1 MALMYDFVGKKP
13 RVQVPGEYPVRRP
26 LPGYHFVT
34 SAFAGR
40 LALGRL
46 RHRTRET
53 GERTDTRRGF
63 YPYALSLPEYAVL
76 TLPVIALVASLLR
89 AFP

>member
-1 MALMYDFVGKKP
+1 MALIYDFVGKKP

-46 RHRTRET
+46 RHRTKEN
-53 GERTDTRRGF
+53 GHSLWLLPLRTVTARVCSSHTSSHSTR
-63 YPYALSLPEYAVL
+63 SLATP
-76 TLPVIALVASLLR
+76 